1 MRRMPRLLLTVS
13 ETDKAD
19 SKVFVNYLTR
29 GLSWA
34 PSYRVDITDP
44 KTLAVEQYAVVKN
57 ELADLD
63 GTEIMLISGF
73 PSVQFAHVTSP
84 LASRTSLAQ
93 FFQELS
99 QRGWRGA
106 DVDQQTAV
114 TSNSA
119 SMLALSMVA
128 TPTGEGVDLHYQS
141 IGKRTLAEG
150 DALSLRVARG
160 ESAYDRIVEW
170 PIPDMRNEDGRYAGR
185 SSGEDDEAPD
195 TAWDALKFK
204 NPFKFPMTTGPATVT
219 AAGRFNGQRTSFWVN
234 AGEETV
240 LHVNKALSVRTG
252 AIEHEEEKKDGGD
265 SRDFIWIGG
274 RQFRRST
281 VEGELS
287 VCNHRNEAINLVI
300 RRRFSG
306 ELLRA
311 DGEPKSTLREEGVYS
326 VNKRNE
332 LLWTLPLKP
341 GEERKL
347 TYRYTV
353 LVVSEMSRTEGRG
366 IEGG

>member
-1 MRRMPRLLLTVS
+1 
-13 ETDKAD
+13 
-19 SKVFVNYLTR
+19 
-29 GLSWA
+29 
-34 PSYRVDITDP
+34 
-44 KTLAVEQYAVVKN
+44 
-57 ELADLD
+57 
-63 GTEIMLISGF
+63 
-73 PSVQFAHVTSP
+73 
-84 LASRTSLAQ
+84 
-93 FFQELS
+93 
-99 QRGWRGA
+99 
-106 DVDQQTAV
+106 
-114 TSNSA
+114 
-119 SMLALSMVA
+119 MLALSMVA

-219 AAGRFNGQRTSFWVN
+219 AAGRFNGQRTSYWVN

-240 LHVNKALSVRTG
+240 LHVNKALSVRTR
-252 AIEHEEEKKDGGD
+252 AIEHEEQKKDGGD
-265 SRDFIWIGG
+265 NRDFIWIGG

-287 VCNHRNEAINLVI
+287 VGNHRNEAINLVI

-332 LLWTLPLKP
+332 LLWTLTLKP

-353 LVVSEMSRTEGRG
+353 LVVSEMSRT
-366 IEGG
+366 